1 MAKIKLDTSTF
12 DKAKKVAQAN
22 GYSGVEEFITHIIH
36 SEYEKIDTEKADDSV
51 VDRLKGL
58 GYIE

>member
-36 SEYEKIDTEKADDSV
+36 SEYEKIDTEKVDDSV

>member
-1 MAKIKLDTSTF
+1 MPKIKLDTSTF
-12 DKAKKVAQAN
+12 DKAKKVAQTN
-22 GYSGVEEFITHIIH
+22 GYSGVEEFITHVIN
-36 SEYEKIDTEKADDSV
+36 SAFEKIDTEKPDDSV